1 MNSKEMEARSGV
13 ARANIRYYEA
23 EGLLAPAR
31 QKNGYRDY
39 SEGDLAVLEKIKL
52 LRRLG
57 VSIEELKALRSGS
70 ADLGA
75 VLDRRL
81 AELGGERAVQ
91 ARVEQ
96 VCGEL
101 RRSGESFAAL
111 DAGKYLAALDAPVL
125 PAANRP
131 DWWSQSAAA
140 PLPVSDVLPP
150 APSLTRRFF
159 ARCFDR
165 LLALYLIMAV
175 CCLLGKNPALLDDT
189 LLGIGLQAL
198 LLFVEPLLICLL
210 GATPGK
216 ALLGMHLSRP
226 DGGRLSYGEAFWRH
240 LMMLWSALGLGI
252 PIWSLVQA
260 CRTVKRAM
268 NEEPQPWDEDVAY
281 TAAPFRAGRH
291 LAGLALA
298 AAALLLA
305 GETVSSYC
313 QLPPNRGDLTV
324 AEFAENFNR
333 QATYCGLD
341 LNFYLDEEGQD
352 QEYPEDP
359 NTVSISVTGD
369 WAEDGSSP
377 YFQYT
382 VENGRLTAVTMAR
395 SVENTTEWMG
405 IPREIL
411 TVAVTAFYWGGEE
424 TPFWSF
430 QRSSLMKK
438 LAEADWG
445 EGFTLEEDG
454 VRVSMET
461 ENRGFI
467 MSSDFGF
474 VFPGEGQPNNF
485 FAFTFTMAL
494 DK

>member
-23 EGLLAPAR
+23 EGLLTPAR

-39 SEGDLAVLEKIKL
+39 SEEDLAVLEKIKL

-57 VSIEELKALRSGS
+57 VTIEELKALRSGS
-70 ADLGA
+70 ADLGT

-81 AELGGERAVQ
+81 AELGGERDAM

-101 RRSGESFAAL
+101 RRSGETFAAL

-131 DWWSQSAAA
+131 DWWAETPAA
-140 PLPVSDVLPP
+140 PLPASDALPP

-159 ARCFDR
+159 ARCFDW
-165 LLALYLIMAV
+165 LLTLYLIMAV
-175 CCLLGKNPALLDDT
+175 CCLLGKNPTLLDDT
-189 LLGIGLQAL
+189 LLGIGLQVL

-210 GATPGK
+210 GTTPGK
-216 ALLGMHLSRP
+216 ALLGMRLSRP
-226 DGGRLSYGEAFWRH
+226 DGGRLSYGDAFSRH
-240 LMMLWSALGLGI
+240 LIMLWSALGLGI
-252 PIWSLVQA
+252 PIWSLVQVY
-260 CRTVKRAM
+260 RTVKRAM
-268 NEEPQPWDEDVAY
+268 NEEPQPWDEEVDY
-281 TAAPFRAGRH
+281 TAAPFRAKRH

-305 GETVSSYC
+305 GEAVNSYC

-333 QATYCGLD
+333 QADYMGLD

-369 WAEDGSSP
+369 WTEDSSSP

-382 VENGRLTAVTMAR
+382 VENGCLTAVTMAR
-395 SVENTTEWMG
+395 SVENTTEWMS
-405 IPREIL
+405 IPSDIL
-411 TVAVTAFYWGGEE
+411 TIAVTAFLWGREE

-430 QRSSLMKK
+430 QRDSLIKK

-467 MSSDFGF
+467 MSSGSGF
-474 VFPGEGQPNNF
+474 AFPGEGQTDNF
-485 FAFTFTMAL
+485 LAFTFTMAL